1 MHGADLNRWKK
12 AEKWTLPRTVMSP
25 NPIPRLT
32 LSRAIR
38 REMREAHYKRYL
50 AEKSAT
56 PPGTES
62 AITQDD
68 ILLATLYR
76 TS

>member
-1 MHGADLNRWKK
+1 MHCNESK
-12 AEKWTLPRTVMSP
+12 S
-25 NPIPRLT
+25 NPRLT

-68 ILLATLYR
+68 ILLA
-76 TS
+76 